1 MVRITTFGAAVLYSV
16 EAHCPVMTLIKA
28 TTAHLVF
35 VDDLPLV
42 LGVGVF
48 QPEAVGG

>member
-1 MVRITTFGAAVLYSV
+1 MVRIPTFGAAVLYSV
-16 EAHCPVMTLIKA
+16 EAHCPVMALVKA
-28 TTAHLVF
+28 TAAQLVF

-48 QPEAVGG
+48 QPNAVGG